1 MVITRI
7 SQERVA
13 AAAPGGRP
21 DPPLKRQRHEDV
33 TPEERPEP
41 PGGGGGDTVAG
52 RQLRA
57 PVKKSKPPPVGRLR
71 SRGEP
76 MRPLERQ
83 IFRDYGQSW
92 YRFRKE
98 LEGKFHPLEPLA
110 QQPQV
115 RREGRSEETKSGR
128 CPAWSALRPRRRS
141 RFFFFMCS
149 RKAWAEF
156 PPGQSQPPLSS
167 LVFPLSR
174 KGFSKVKLISRGG
187 TCRFP

>member
-13 AAAPGGRP
+13 AAAPAPGGRP
-21 DPPLKRQRHEDV
+21 NPPLKRRRNEDV
-33 TPEERPEP
+33 TPEDRPEP
-41 PGGGGGDTVAG
+41 PGGAAVAG

-98 LEGKFHPLEPLA
+98 LEGKFHPFDPLA

-115 RREGRSEETKSGR
+115 RREGRSEEEKSCR
-128 CPAWSALRPRRRS
+128 CPAWSALWPRRRS
-141 RFFFFMCS
+141 RFFFFMC
-149 RKAWAEF
+149 
-156 PPGQSQPPLSS
+156 PP
-167 LVFPLSR
+167 
-174 KGFSKVKLISRGG
+174 
-187 TCRFP
+187 